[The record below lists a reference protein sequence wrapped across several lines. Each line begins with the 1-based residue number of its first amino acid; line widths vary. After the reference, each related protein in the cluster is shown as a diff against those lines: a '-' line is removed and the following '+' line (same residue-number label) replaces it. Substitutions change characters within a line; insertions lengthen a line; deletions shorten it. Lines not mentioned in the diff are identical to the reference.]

1 MTQGSFY
8 IIPVISSYRSIPK
21 KPLLGMFYYW
31 VYHIMPYAGYLLG
44 TGRIFVAMTNNCGN
58 PGNAEIKQMVK
69 QKGQVWYGLV
79 T

>member
-1 MTQGSFY
+1 
-8 IIPVISSYRSIPK
+8 
-21 KPLLGMFYYW
+21 MFYYW
-31 VYHIMPYAGYLLG
+31 GYHIMLYVGYLLG

-58 PGNAEIKQMVK
+58 PVNAEIKQMVK